1 VFQSFKYLW
10 KSWGLYGAF
19 AIVVLI
25 MWNTNVLFKIVKKEE
40 RVKMEL
46 WAMAQQEIAESSD
59 LSISYGNLAFDVLQK
74 IGVTPM
80 IQVDEQ
86 GKIVD
91 FKNIEWSKTND
102 PDSIELF
109 KKLAHLKSVN
119 APIPIVYKD
128 LINQNL
134 YYGNAP
140 LLVKLQYY
148 PLALLLILFLF
159 GGLLYFFFQTN
170 KASEQNRLWAGMA
183 KETAHQIGT
192 PLSSLMGW
200 IALLK
205 EENIA
210 PASLEEM
217 QKDIERLEVITE
229 RFSKVGSL
237 PELIPADIVRVSK
250 ETVAYLQKRTGK
262 QVEWTLEFPDKEI
275 ILPLNASLLSWTLE
289 NLIKNG
295 LDAMKGIG
303 PLSVRIIDKKAE
315 VRILVR
321 DGGSGITSKALKKI
335 FRPGFTTKSR
345 GWGLGLSLA
354 KRIVHDYHQGLIHVK
369 ETKLGVGTTFEI
381 MLPKSQE

>member
-1 VFQSFKYLW
+1 MVFQSFKQLW

-19 AIVVLI
+19 AIVLLI
-25 MWNTNVLFKIVKKEE
+25 MWNTNVLFQIVKKEE

-46 WAMAQQEIAESSD
+46 WATAQQEIAESSD
-59 LSISYGNLAFDVLQK
+59 LSRSYGNLAFDVLQK

-91 FKNIEWSKTND
+91 FKNIEWDSTTD
-102 PDSIELF
+102 PDSTQLYQR
-109 KKLAHLKSVN
+109 LKALKAEN

-128 LINQNL
+128 LINQSL
-134 YYGNAP
+134 YYGDSP

-148 PLALLLILFLF
+148 PLALLLILLLF

-170 KASEQNRLWAGMA
+170 KAAEQNRLWAGMA

-200 IALLK
+200 IALMK
-205 EENIA
+205 EQNVA
-210 PASLEEM
+210 PDSLHEM

-237 PELIPADIVRVSK
+237 PELMPQDIVSVCR
-250 ETVAYLQKRTGK
+250 ETIAYLQKRTGN
-262 QVEWTLEFPDKEI
+262 QVEWQLDLPAQEI

-289 NLIKNG
+289 NLVKNG

-303 PLSVRIIDKKAE
+303 SLGVSIQEQKSE
-315 VRILVR
+315 VRILVQ
-321 DGGSGITSKALKKI
+321 DQGSGIAPEALKKI

-354 KRIVHDYHQGLIHVK
+354 KRIVHDYHQGFVQVK
-369 ETKLGVGTTFEI
+369 ESKLGQGTTFEI
-381 MLPKSQE
+381 MLPKA

>member
-1 VFQSFKYLW
+1 MVFQSFKHLW

-25 MWNTNVLFKIVKKEE
+25 MWNTNVLFQIVKKEE

-102 PDSIELF
+102 PDSIELY

-192 PLSSLMGW
+192 P
-200 IALLK
+200 
-205 EENIA
+205 
-210 PASLEEM
+210 
-217 QKDIERLEVITE
+217 
-229 RFSKVGSL
+229 
-237 PELIPADIVRVSK
+237 
-250 ETVAYLQKRTGK
+250 
-262 QVEWTLEFPDKEI
+262 
-275 ILPLNASLLSWTLE
+275 
-289 NLIKNG
+289 
-295 LDAMKGIG
+295 
-303 PLSVRIIDKKAE
+303 
-315 VRILVR
+315 
-321 DGGSGITSKALKKI
+321 
-335 FRPGFTTKSR
+335 
-345 GWGLGLSLA
+345 
-354 KRIVHDYHQGLIHVK
+354 
-369 ETKLGVGTTFEI
+369 
-381 MLPKSQE
+381 

>member
-1 VFQSFKYLW
+1 
-10 KSWGLYGAF
+10 
-19 AIVVLI
+19 
-25 MWNTNVLFKIVKKEE
+25 MWNTNVLFQIVKKEE
-40 RVKMEL
+40 RIKMEL
-46 WAMAQQEIAESSD
+46 WATAQQEIAESSD
-59 LSISYGNLAFDVLQK
+59 LSRSYGNLAFDVLQK

-91 FKNIEWSKTND
+91 FKNIEWDNTTD
-102 PDSIELF
+102 PDSIQLYQR
-109 KKLAHLKSVN
+109 LKALKTEN

-128 LINQNL
+128 LINQSL
-134 YYGNAP
+134 YYGDSP

-148 PLALLLILFLF
+148 PLALLLILLLF

-170 KASEQNRLWAGMA
+170 KAAEQNRLWAGMA

-200 IALLK
+200 IALMK
-205 EENIA
+205 EQDVS
-210 PASLEEM
+210 PDFLHEM

-237 PELIPADIVRVSK
+237 PELMPQDIVSVCR
-250 ETVAYLQKRTGK
+250 ETIAYLQKRTGN
-262 QVEWTLEFPDKEI
+262 QVEWQLDLPAQEI

-289 NLIKNG
+289 NLVKNG

-303 PLSVRIIDKKAE
+303 SLGVSIQEQKSE
-315 VRILVR
+315 VRILVQ
-321 DGGSGITSKALKKI
+321 DQGSGIAPEALKKI

-354 KRIVHDYHQGLIHVK
+354 KRIVHDYHQGFIQVK
-369 ETKLGVGTTFEI
+369 ESKLGQGTTFEI
-381 MLPKSQE
+381 MLPKA

>member
-1 VFQSFKYLW
+1 MFQSFKHLW

-25 MWNTNVLFKIVKKEE
+25 MWNTNVLFQIVKKEE

-91 FKNIEWSKTND
+91 FKNIEWSETTD
-102 PDSIELF
+102 PDSIELY
-109 KKLAHLKSVN
+109 KTLAHLKSEN

-205 EENIA
+205 EQNIA

-237 PELIPADIVRVSK
+237 PELIPADIVSVSK
-250 ETVAYLQKRTGK
+250 ETIAYLQKRTGK
-262 QVEWTLEFPDKEI
+262 QVEWTLDLPDKEI

-289 NLIKNG
+289 NLVKNG

-303 PLSVRIIDKKAE
+303 PLSVRIVDKKTE

-321 DGGSGITSKALKKI
+321 DGGSGITPQALKKI
-335 FRPGFTTKSR
+335 FRP
-345 GWGLGLSLA
+345 
-354 KRIVHDYHQGLIHVK
+354 
-369 ETKLGVGTTFEI
+369 
-381 MLPKSQE
+381 